1 MLLFTLRRAS
11 TALTLDSNALGPNLT
26 LFDGGMCVRNLAN
39 KAWTTVRATCRFS
52 KGLHY
57 WEVLVERCVSKN
69 IFVGVSTR
77 EASLANYVGSDN
89 QGWGYL
95 ANTAL
100 WHKKV
105 RSGFCL
111 HVSLLLSLSHLP
123 RGRGRNVA
131 TVSCSRREIQSESSL
146 IWMLAHSG
154 SICTQPRCHCRCICP
169 LFITLDAFAVSQ

>member
-1 MLLFTLRRAS
+1 VTHAYRGCRMLLFTLRRAS

-111 HVSLLLSLSHLP
+111 HVFWITY
-123 RGRGRNVA
+123 A
-131 TVSCSRREIQSESSL
+131 
-146 IWMLAHSG
+146 
-154 SICTQPRCHCRCICP
+154 CRIYHEAGEG
-169 LFITLDAFAVSQ
+169 T